1 MRVAISLSIGLA
13 LGVLALPAQA
23 RQATV
28 AARTVL
34 ADLRQETGD
43 SSTRL
48 VIAGSAKPTF
58 THHSPDPLTLV
69 VDIADADSSRL
80 PARLEV
86 ATREVESLR
95 VTSLARG
102 DGRTTA
108 RVEVRLAALAPFTVE
123 ESGNDIIITV
133 SRASAGKAIAA
144 PSEALVA
151 PAPDAPMPMMTEP
164 TRNPVPAKAASAR
177 KSSSAKAVMAKA
189 DESAPRATRIS
200 GVTKLEGDH
209 VGYHVEGNGTLR
221 PETFFLKNPNR
232 LVVDFP
238 DVVTTRTQ
246 ALPTAVS
253 PVKGL
258 RLAQFSAAPPRVARL
273 VLDVEGSTPYHLV
286 PDATG
291 VSIVF
296 GEGTPATTELL
307 GAPAKAT
314 VATPAEPVIAPAI
327 APSVTMVQ
335 QREPVALE
343 TPRSIQ
349 TTNMAPAVTM
359 GASMKPGV
367 VIEPISQ
374 AAPQMVPTTASLVRG
389 SARTCGEPPF
399 LGDPVSLDFKDGDL
413 IDLFRLMSEISGLN
427 IIVNPGIAGKVSLT
441 VKEVPW
447 DQALSLVL
455 KTQNLGCVIDG
466 NVVRIASLDTLKAE
480 VEKMKQLAKEK
491 ELAGDLVSTPPA
503 RLSYL
508 DTDQVKTVIEKT
520 ILSDRGTFT
529 PLGTGNVYVIK
540 DLPDRVAAAQRLIID
555 LDRPS
560 AQVEIEAR
568 IVVTTRNFSRQ
579 LGVQWGFLQQQI
591 PQLGNTTNLG
601 FPNAVVLNG
610 QGVQSLGGIAAD
622 QGTLASNAG
631 IGTAGRGYLVNLP
644 AAGLNTG
651 IGISLGN
658 ILGSF
663 NLDAALTAAE
673 NSGRARIISTPRITT
688 QNKVEAEIKQGVQLP
703 YQTVSNGTVTVAFK
717 DAGLSMKVTP
727 QITDA
732 GTVFMKVVVD
742 NSTPDFGRALPGG
755 VPINTQSASTSV
767 LVKDGATTVIGG
779 IYQGQETLSREN
791 TPFLSQIP
799 LLGLLFKNSNT
810 QSTNNELLIFITPR
824 IVR

>member
-1 MRVAISLSIGLA
+1 M
-13 LGVLALPAQA
+13 
-23 RQATV
+23 
-28 AARTVL
+28 
-34 ADLRQETGD
+34 
-43 SSTRL
+43 
-48 VIAGSAKPTF
+48 
-58 THHSPDPLTLV
+58 V

-95 VTSLARG
+95 VSSLARG

-123 ESGNDIIITV
+123 EAGNDVVITV
-133 SRASAGKAIAA
+133 SRPSAGKTIAV
-144 PSEALVA
+144 PTDALMA
-151 PAPDAPMPMMTEP
+151 PAPVAPVPMPPMPMMNEP
-164 TRNPVPAKAASAR
+164 MRNPVPAKAASNA
-177 KSSSAKAVMAKA
+177 KGSSDRAAMAKP
-189 DESAPRATRIS
+189 DQLAPRATRIS
-200 GVTKLEGDH
+200 GVTKLEGDR
-209 VGYHVEGNGTLR
+209 VGYHVEGNGSLR
-221 PETFFLKNPNR
+221 PETFFLKNPGR
-232 LVVDFP
+232 IVVDFP
-238 DVVTTRTQ
+238 DVVTTRSQ
-246 ALPTAVS
+246 PLPTAVG

-291 VSIVF
+291 VSIIF
-296 GEGTPATTELL
+296 GEGAPATASLL
-307 GAPAKAT
+307 GAPARAT
-314 VATPAEPVIAPAI
+314 VAAPAELVTTPVSTPHT
-327 APSVTMVQ
+327 TMVQ

-343 TPRSIQ
+343 APRSIQ
-349 TTNMAPAVTM
+349 STNITPAVTM
-359 GASMKPGV
+359 GASMKSSV
-367 VIEPISQ
+367 SIEPIAQ
-374 AAPQMVPTTASLVRG
+374 AVSQMVPTTATLVRAA
-389 SARTCGEPPF
+389 ARTCGEPPF

-427 IIVNPGIAGKVSLT
+427 IIVNPGIGGKVSLT

-480 VEKMKQLAKEK
+480 VEKLKQLAKEK

-540 DLPDRVAAAQRLIID
+540 DLPDRVAAAQRLIIE

-579 LGVQWGFLQQQI
+579 IGVQWGFLQQQI

-610 QGVQSLGGIAAD
+610 QGVNSTGGLPAD

-644 AAGLNTG
+644 AAGVNSG

-688 QNKVEAEIKQGVQLP
+688 QNKVAAEIKQGVQIP

-732 GTVFMKVVVD
+732 GTVFMQVVVD
-742 NSTPDFGRALPGG
+742 NSSPDFGRVVGTGAAAVP
-755 VPINTQSASTSV
+755 PINTQSASTSV

-779 IYQGQETLSREN
+779 IYQGQETLARQN

-799 LLGLLFKNSNT
+799 VLGLLFKNSST

>member
-1 MRVAISLSIGLA
+1 MRVATFVTIGLA
-13 LGVLALPAQA
+13 ASVLALPAQA
-23 RQATV
+23 RQAPV

-34 ADLRQETGD
+34 ADLRQETGET
-43 SSTRL
+43 STRL

-86 ATREVESLR
+86 ATREIESLR
-95 VTSLARG
+95 VSSLARG

-123 ESGNDIIITV
+123 ESGNDVVITV
-133 SRASAGKAIAA
+133 SRPSMVKGADAAAKKAE
-144 PSEALVA
+144 PA
-151 PAPDAPMPMMTEP
+151 PATPARPLAPPKAA
-164 TRNPVPAKAASAR
+164 AKATVS
-177 KSSSAKAVMAKA
+177 
-189 DESAPRATRIS
+189 DSAPKATRIS
-200 GVTKLEGDH
+200 GVTKLAGDQ
-209 VGYHVEGNGTLR
+209 VGYHVDGNGTFR

-238 DVVTTRTQ
+238 DVIAARGQ
-246 ALPTAVS
+246 ALPSAVS

-273 VLDVEGSTPYHLV
+273 VLDVDRSTPYHLV

-296 GEGTPATTELL
+296 GEGTPAAPALL
-307 GAPAKAT
+307 GAPEKTIEIEA
-314 VATPAEPVIAPAI
+314 ATPVVHTEPAPLEAPAQSAGPNASITSPSMTAPSAPAMKPAISAEPIAQSPA
-327 APSVTMVQ
+327 
-335 QREPVALE
+335 
-343 TPRSIQ
+343 RSG
-349 TTNMAPAVTM
+349 NM
-359 GASMKPGV
+359 GDASGDGPKFTGH
-367 VIEPISQ
+367 PI
-374 AAPQMVPTTASLVRG
+374 
-389 SARTCGEPPF
+389 
-399 LGDPVSLDFKDGDL
+399 SLDFKDGDL

-427 IIVNPGIAGKVSLT
+427 IIVNPGISGKVSLS

-447 DQALSLVL
+447 DQALDLIL
-455 KTQNLGCVIDG
+455 KTQGLGYSVDG
-466 NVVRIASLDTLKAE
+466 NVVRIAKLADLQREEQEIRNLK
-480 VEKMKQLAKEK
+480 KEK
-491 ELAGDLVSTPPA
+491 ELSGEQVSWQG

-508 DTDQVKTVIEKT
+508 DTDQVKAVVEKT
-520 ILSDRGTFT
+520 VLSDKGTFIS
-529 PLGTGNVYVIK
+529 LGSGNVFIVT
-540 DLPDRVAAAQRLIID
+540 DLPDRVASARRLIQD

-579 LGVQWGFLQQQI
+579 LGVQWGFLNQQV
-591 PQLGNTTNLG
+591 PQFGNTSNLA

-610 QGVQSLGGIAAD
+610 QGVGSTGGLPAD
-622 QGTLASNAG
+622 QGGLATNAG
-631 IGTAGRGYLVNLP
+631 IGSGARGYLVNLP
-644 AAGLNTG
+644 ASGVNTG
-651 IGISLGN
+651 IGISMGN

-688 QNKVEAEIKQGVQLP
+688 QNKVAAEIKQGVQIP

-732 GTVFMKVVVD
+732 GTVFMQVVVD
-742 NSTPDFGRALPGG
+742 NSSPDFGRVVGTGAAAVP
-755 VPINTQSASTSV
+755 PINTQSAQTSV

-779 IYQGQETLSREN
+779 IYQGQETLAKQN

-799 LLGLLFKNSNT
+799 VLGLLFKNSST
-810 QSTNNELLIFITPR
+810 QNTNNELLIFITPR